1 MGYRELWLQRV
12 GQPMAL
18 RSRLQACPRRHRV
31 LFAGGLSR
39 LQHLSCLP
47 GAQCEARRAP
57 GQDPNLLGQTDR
69 RPTVWRSDSRQ
80 HAALRF
86 FAPLCPA
93 LLLVP
98 AILLAVFLPVVSSDG
113 AADPLSSSKSYA
125 NYSAHLSPD
134 QKRFKATLNLPNS
147 NLILRS
153 FRNRCYHYLPLVF
166 PYTNLL

>member
-1 MGYRELWLQRV
+1 
-12 GQPMAL
+12 MAV
-18 RSRLQACPRRHRV
+18 RSRLQAWPRRLRV
-31 LFAGGLSR
+31 LFARGLSR

-47 GAQCEARRAP
+47 GAECEARRAP

-125 NYSAHLSPD
+125 NYPSPLSPD
-134 QKRFKATLNLPNS
+134 QNRFKATLYIPNS
-147 NLILRS
+147 LLILPS
-153 FRNRCYHYLPLVF
+153 LRNRCGAPPVLDI
-166 PYTNLL
+166 

>member
-1 MGYRELWLQRV
+1 
-12 GQPMAL
+12 MAV
-18 RSRLQACPRRHRV
+18 RSRLQAWPRRLRV
-31 LFAGGLSR
+31 LFARGLSR
-39 LQHLSCLP
+39 LQVLAGLA
-47 GAQCEARRAP
+47 GGECEAGRGQ

-86 FAPLCPA
+86 FAPLRPA

-125 NYSAHLSPD
+125 NYPSPLSPD

-147 NLILRS
+147 HLILRS
-153 FRNRCYHYLPLVF
+153 LRNRCSVGKFVVSRTGEAYNAHAIGSRS
-166 PYTNLL
+166 